1 MELEAARSEAEGAR
15 EQEEN
20 KSLRAQIEL
29 AQVQHH
35 RSCGCGQGK
44 NDKAVAQA
52 VMDIVK
58 PDKERFRLSHILV
71 FSRAGIDGRM
81 EEQCENK
88 IDSFLAWL
96 QAGARG
102 NSSRMQLKKL

>member
-1 MELEAARSEAEGAR
+1 MGKA
-15 EQEEN
+15 
-20 KSLRAQIEL
+20 
-29 AQVQHH
+29 
-35 RSCGCGQGK
+35 K

-52 VMDIVK
+52 VMDSVK
-58 PDKERFRLSHILV
+58 PDKERFRLSHTLV

-96 QAGARG
+96 QSGARG

>member
-1 MELEAARSEAEGAR
+1 MGKA
-15 EQEEN
+15 
-20 KSLRAQIEL
+20 
-29 AQVQHH
+29 
-35 RSCGCGQGK
+35 K

-58 PDKERFRLSHILV
+58 PDKERFRLSHTLV

-96 QAGARG
+96 QSGARG